1 MLPYFNGVSLSPL
14 WVPLFFESPL
24 IYPEFIEGPFTAHR
38 LLFTAPLFIMRITG
52 DDGQDKV

>member
-38 LLFTAPLFIMRITG
+38 LLFTAPLFIMPDHG
-52 DDGQDKV
+52 G